1 MDTPSNLQISPFFT
15 GNFFLNKNWSQHSW
29 PTEIELPSSKSK
41 SLGGIFRTNDIAR
54 FWAGT
59 SDHLR
64 TPPTTGAISRVFL
77 SMVSAHVGL
86 VGCVLGCGLWSFFSS
101 KTGEGEYAACRSDQR
116 PLIFWA
122 KLFSDT
128 FKIVL
133 LFIFKQLQTK
143 CNTWFSWCMESLREG
158 SQEKRPF
165 SRLLLHPVVQE
176 ERGLKATLWL

>member
-1 MDTPSNLQISPFFT
+1 MVADPQR
-15 GNFFLNKNWSQHSW
+15 LNCR
-29 PTEIELPSSKSK
+29 P
-41 SLGGIFRTNDIAR
+41 AR
-54 FWAGT
+54 ARAWAGFSGPMTLRDFGRAPLTT
-59 SDHLR
+59 SEHLR

-116 PLIFWA
+116 PLIFWV

-165 SRLLLHPVVQE
+165 SRLFLHPVVQG